1 MKIKQ
6 IIIAGALLVSVTT
19 FAQKDELKTLKKIY
33 DRDTPSTD
41 DIITYKTNLSKLE
54 TLASEEGDKV
64 YLNFYKAVTPQL
76 ELSVLGQNAKP
87 EQIAKLLNPKAITEL
102 ANTYNATLDYEIKIG
117 KKVFTND
124 INTDIVE
131 MKPVLWQVVVA
142 LDANTTL
149 DKNVKFKQIAEVLYA
164 VYQLDKTDKEKLYL
178 AANYDMNAQDYDTAL
193 THLKELKASNYT
205 GEGTN
210 YLAKNKATDLDE
222 TFNTKE
228 QRDNMVKLGTHL
240 LPREEK
246 LPSKKGEIVKN
257 IALILINQGK
267 STEAITAIEDARK
280 DNPEDVELIVSEANI
295 YLKMND
301 PVNYKRLI
309 SEALVKSPND
319 EVLFFNLGVTCV
331 NANQFDDAEKYYRK
345 AIELKPDFI
354 NAYLNLADLF
364 LKPDA
369 KIVED
374 MNKIKGT
381 SDSDLKKYNVLKEQ
395 RQKIFNKAMPLYEK
409 AHQLDPKD
417 DLVKSNLKSVYN
429 FLELTDKVKA
439 LKAEN

>member
-1 MKIKQ
+1 MKINQ

-19 FAQKDELKTLKKIY
+19 FAQKDELKALKKIY
-33 DRDTPSTD
+33 DRDTPSAD
-41 DIITYKTNLSKLE
+41 DVATYKTNLNKLE

-76 ELSVLGQNAKP
+76 ELSVLGPNAKP
-87 EQIAKLLNPKAITEL
+87 EQIANLLTPKAITEL
-102 ANTYNATLDYEIKIG
+102 ANAYNTTLDYEKKTG

-124 INTDIVE
+124 ITTDITE
-131 MKPVLWQVVVA
+131 MKPVLWQVVMA

-149 DKNVKFKQIAEVLYA
+149 DKKVKFKQISEVLYA
-164 VYQLDKTDKEKLYL
+164 IYQLDKTDKEKLYL
-178 AANYDMNAQDYDTAL
+178 TANYDLNAQEFETAL

-210 YLAKNKATDLDE
+210 YLAKNKASDVE
-222 TFNTKE
+222 ESFATKE
-228 QRDNMVKLGTHL
+228 QRDNMVKLGTHI
-240 LPREEK
+240 LPKEEK
-246 LPSKKGEIVKN
+246 IPSKKGEIIRN
-257 IALILINQGK
+257 IALILVQQGK
-267 STEAITAIEDARK
+267 SNEAIVALEEARK
-280 DNPEDVELIVSEANI
+280 ENPSDTELIISEANV

-301 PVNYKRLI
+301 TVNYKRLI
-309 SEALVKSPND
+309 SEALEKSPND
-319 EVLFFNLGVTCV
+319 EILVFNLAVTCA
-331 NANQFDDAEKYYRK
+331 NANQVEDAEKYYRK
-345 AIELKPDFI
+345 AIELKPDFTD
-354 NAYLNLADLF
+354 AYSFLADLI

-381 SDSDLKKYNVLKEQ
+381 SDSELKKFNVLKEQ
-395 RQKIFNKAMPLYEK
+395 RQKLFNKAMPILEK
-409 AHQLDPKD
+409 AHQLNPKD
-417 DLVKSNLKSVYN
+417 EVVKSNLKSLYN